1 MRPACASVGQQSC
14 TCALYPACG
23 PPCALWG
30 CRIEGC
36 GGAAAVAAPR
46 PSHAPA
52 LVAAQSGALPGYSFT
67 AALAEICWAAPL
79 PAACSRL
86 SCCGVGASVRRAFKA
101 RRWLWCSSRPNTD
114 RSAAAPQEHQLC
126 YRSGWAAAAPWQ
138 PGAGFE
144 PNGAR
149 AREPA
154 QRRDWHGAPA
164 PAAPQAVGWGGQC
177 IEGSEQCHPVAAGF
191 GRGSPGGF
199 PRRAAPPRPRQAALC
214 CRGVP
219 AQRRR
224 RLQLLSER
232 SCCAL

>member
-1 MRPACASVGQQSC
+1 M
-14 TCALYPACG
+14 L
-23 PPCALWG
+23 
-30 CRIEGC
+30 
-36 GGAAAVAAPR
+36 
-46 PSHAPA
+46 
-52 LVAAQSGALPGYSFT
+52 
-67 AALAEICWAAPL
+67 AAPL

-86 SCCGVGASVRRAFKA
+86 SCCGAGASVRRAFKA

-126 YRSGWAAAAPWQ
+126 YHSGWAAAPPWQ
-138 PGAGFE
+138 PSAGLE

-154 QRRDWHGAPA
+154 QRRDWHGVPT

-199 PRRAAPPRPRQAALC
+199 PRRAAPPRPRQAALPTPG
-214 CRGVP
+214 RGWLSGAVAVRRCGQREAAVLCGGHGAPDSRVYGAGSRAP
-219 AQRRR
+219 AQWPLHALSRC
-224 RLQLLSER
+224 RLI
-232 SCCAL
+232 